1 MTPFLRT
8 VVGGLCGALAI
19 GVMVSGQGSPG
30 PQGSQGAQ
38 ETPGFKFKSGVELIN
53 VTATVSDASGRFVS
67 DLRQEDFQL
76 FEDDAP
82 QQVTHFSAE
91 RVPVSLGILLDTSQ
105 SMAGEKFESA
115 RGALERFLDSLSS
128 ADDEFFLM
136 RFSSTPA
143 LLQGWT
149 SDRDRIDRAL
159 ARTAPGGGTA
169 MYDAIAQS
177 VPMTRNAKNRKK
189 ALVIISDG
197 NDMTSVTRPNE
208 VHRVIRESE
217 VLVYAV
223 GIDCSGATSYRR
235 RPMLDM
241 QRGGAQTPFPF
252 PMPPGRRGGWPPPPP
267 PPNQPPGRSYAR
279 CSDPVD
285 ILALRDLT
293 DDSGGRTELVK
304 DSRDLNPATAG
315 IADELSKQYYLGY
328 PSAGKKDGRWHTIRV
343 EVRNKAYRV
352 RARRGYV
359 AS

>member
-1 MTPFLRT
+1 MTP
-8 VVGGLCGALAI
+8 AA
-19 GVMVSGQGSPG
+19 
-30 PQGSQGAQ
+30 
-38 ETPGFKFKSGVELIN
+38 
-53 VTATVSDASGRFVS
+53 RFVS

-223 GIDCSGATSYRR
+223 GIDCSGADVLS
-235 RPMLDM
+235 PAADA
-241 QRGGAQTPFPF
+241 GHAA
-252 PMPPGRRGGWPPPPP
+252 RRGADALSVSDAARPTRRLAAAATAAESAAGTKLRPVQRSGRHPRPP
-267 PPNQPPGRSYAR
+267 RSHRRQRRAHR
-279 CSDPVD
+279 
-285 ILALRDLT
+285 A
-293 DDSGGRTELVK
+293 GQ

-343 EVRNKAYRV
+343 EVRNKACTGS
-352 RARRGYV
+352 APG
-359 AS
+359 AATSQD